1 MTKLDKA
8 VAIAMGLRVEERAG
22 QDFVEVT
29 PDHMTW
35 LSSWLET
42 YNIADRLMDGHHKDG
57 TRIETEYFGRRWCAT
72 CEGVSAQHQD
82 RKTAALMAFCK
93 FKGVAYE

>member
-8 VAIAMGLRVEERAG
+8 VAVAMGLRTEGRRGIECVELIAG
-22 QDFVEVT
+22 N
-29 PDHMTW
+29 PDSWVWME
-35 LSSWLET
+35 SWLAT
-42 YNIADRLMDGHHKDG
+42 YHIADKLIDQHK
-57 TRIETEYFGRRWCAT
+57 IETEYFGRRWSAT

>member
-8 VAIAMGLRVEERAG
+8 VSIAMGMELKEEQGLWWVKVHPSGLTAWAWIDGWTARHG
-22 QDFVEVT
+22 
-29 PDHMTW
+29 
-35 LSSWLET
+35 
-42 YNIADRLMDGHHKDG
+42 IADKLMDDHK
-57 TRIETEYFGRRWCAT
+57 IETEYFGRRWCAT

-93 FKGVAYE
+93 HKGVAYE

>member
-8 VAIAMGLRVEERAG
+8 VAIAMGLRVEEREG
-22 QDFVEVT
+22 IEWIETD
-29 PDHMTW
+29 PDDWTW
-35 LSSWLET
+35 LIPWREVHK
-42 YNIADRLMDGHHKDG
+42 IADKLMDDHK
-57 TRIETEYFGRRWCAT
+57 IETEYFGRRWCAT

-93 FKGVAYE
+93 FKGVSYE